1 MKKDTFRVALCGVIS
16 AFAFMLM
23 LLTNLIPVGT
33 YALPCIAGI
42 LLTAV
47 VVEFGWKWA
56 LAAFA
61 AVSLLSVFFAGD
73 KEAVAYFI
81 AFFGFYPIAKSGIER
96 IRSLVVQ
103 YIIKYALF
111 TVCMVAAFCFTVFVL
126 MIPVEE
132 FKIFGF
138 YVPWAFLI
146 FAEIMF
152 FFYDKCVTILVTR
165 YIISVRGKLF
175 HF

>member
-73 KEAVAYFI
+73 KEAVAYFAAANGACFI
-81 AFFGFYPIAKSGIER
+81 GRNGGDKFVAIFRDCTEKRLDSFLSSVSERTEEHNREKPEAPLRYCSGLAFREDGVQTLTE
-96 IRSLVVQ
+96 LV
-103 YIIKYALF
+103 ALSDRR
-111 TVCMVAAFCFTVFVL
+111 AW
-126 MIPVEE
+126 
-132 FKIFGF
+132 KQ
-138 YVPWAFLI
+138 
-146 FAEIMF
+146 
-152 FFYDKCVTILVTR
+152 
-165 YIISVRGKLF
+165 RG
-175 HF
+175 